1 MTDPL
6 DGFRDTRPQVTEED
20 PETELR
26 RRMGPDNEVLVDAL
40 ILSEQMEEWI
50 NKDPVGKFLYTQAN
64 ERITQCTETLFALP
78 TLDNPKAIE
87 AHFNGRVAIS
97 MLKLIDDAIK
107 AGRESARLISS
118 QDGSDITGD
127 DA

>member
-6 DGFRDTRPQVTEED
+6 DGFRDTRPPATEED
-20 PETELR
+20 PETALR
-26 RRMGPDNEVLVDAL
+26 RRVGPENEVLVDAL
-40 ILSEQMEEWI
+40 ILSEQMETWI
-50 NKDPVGKFLYTQAN
+50 NEDPIGKYLYAQAN
-64 ERITQCTETLFALP
+64 ERITQCTETLFSLP
-78 TLDNPKAIE
+78 SLDNPKAVD

-107 AGRESARLISS
+107 AGRESAQLISS

-127 DA
+127 EA